1 MFGLD
6 FSLIL
11 FFVILI
17 PAYVLIKHFKGRKE
31 PLALLI
37 MSVLSI
43 LCWLLIGVVL
53 YFLDIDMQAT
63 ALLVNVLIFLPVFLS
78 SLILLIKLILFVR
91 HKYKKRGEISH

>member
-11 FFVILI
+11 FFVILV
-17 PAYVLIKHFKGRKE
+17 PTYVLIKHFKGRRE
-31 PLALLI
+31 PLALLV

-53 YFLDIDMQAT
+53 YFLDIDMQET
-63 ALLVNVLIFLPVFLS
+63 ALLVNVLIFFTYFPFLS
-78 SLILLIKLILFVR
+78 HLIDKANSLCKT
-91 HKYKKRGEISH
+91 